1 MPRNF
6 ILTVLLAI
14 APAWGCGSTSS
25 LPTTPHIRVAAA
37 SDLQA
42 ALPTVIEQFQK
53 THDIEVEPVFGSS
66 GQLAKQIGQG
76 GPFDLFLSANR
87 AFVEDLAS
95 KGTIEPGSVQPYT
108 RGTLVL
114 VVNRKSGVDV
124 RSLADLAKP
133 EVKKIAIANPAFAPY
148 GVAASQAIERSKLK
162 DSIASKIVMADSVR
176 HALQFVQTGNAEVGL
191 VAHSVATV
199 PEVESI
205 AIDPALHDPI
215 DQYQGIVAR
224 SAGSGGPRRAQSA
237 AAFADFL
244 RGEEGQAILKTFGFA
259 RVNTAEQTAPPPGT
273 SK

>member
-37 SDLQA
+37 SDLQT
-42 ALPTVIEQFQK
+42 ALPAVIERFRA

-87 AFVEDLAS
+87 AFVDDLAS

-108 RGTLVL
+108 RGALVL

-148 GVAASQAIERSKLK
+148 GVAASQAIEWSRLA
-162 DSIASKIVMADSVR
+162 DSVASRIVTADSVR
-176 HALQFVQTGNAEVGL
+176 HALQFVQTGNAEAGL
-191 VAHSVATV
+191 VAHSVAGV

-205 AIDPALHDPI
+205 AIDPALYDPI

-224 SAGSGGPRRAQSA
+224 SSGSGDPRRTSST

-259 RVNTAEQTAPPPGT
+259 KVEESGQKTPAAGA